1 MHSVLSLKVAEK
13 ENKMQMLWTVNQ
25 GKIKA
30 QMTKIIL
37 ILQCTQEDMQNTDNK
52 TQTQEKWSFTVNKF

>member
-1 MHSVLSLKVAEK
+1 MHSVL
-13 ENKMQMLWTVNQ
+13 MLGSGRKGKYNANALNCQ

-37 ILQCTQEDMQNTDNK
+37 ILQCTQEDMQNTDHNK
-52 TQTQEKWSFTVNKF
+52 TQTQEKWSFTVNTF